1 MRGGASEAST
11 RGGRGRPGP
20 MAAPT
25 VNPGHRRGA
34 VRTPVAARI
43 REAAAELFARQG
55 FRGTG
60 LRQVAAA
67 AGVAVGTV
75 YAHYRDKAALLRSVA
90 EEQAA
95 VIGRRLAP
103 VHLTPG
109 RPAAERWAAFRD
121 VLRDA
126 LPWLAC
132 EAEAG
137 AAVARGAGQRGE
149 DRQGPVTAALHQ
161 GLARL
166 LLEGARRGEVEL
178 PHLRPDA
185 GRPALPAAAVEAAA
199 GDAAAAVLAAALG
212 LWERGRADDLDWL
225 WWGLAARGPR
235 QHEGTR

>member
-137 AAVARGAGQRGE
+137 AAGAL
-149 DRQGPVTAALHQ
+149 DRACSSGALSDQ
-161 GLARL
+161 PAQ
-166 LLEGARRGEVEL
+166 
-178 PHLRPDA
+178 PHRPRDRRPDPPLRA
-185 GRPALPAAAVEAAA
+185 RSPGL
-199 GDAAAAVLAAALG
+199 DAA
-212 LWERGRADDLDWL
+212 R
-225 WWGLAARGPR
+225 
-235 QHEGTR
+235 